1 LYQRIRLWS
10 WEVDVE
16 VLPMVGALLFGGA
29 AFTAAAGSV
38 WVAARFLRQRGRSFD
53 QLRDSIER
61 LEMEVDELREQLD
74 VHARVLRER
83 RDPGR
88 LPRDEA

>member
-1 LYQRIRLWS
+1 M
-10 WEVDVE
+10 EA
-16 VLPMVGALLFGGA
+16 LPMVAAVLFGGA

-38 WVAARFLRQRGRSFD
+38 WIAARFLRQRGRSFD

-61 LEMEVDELREQLD
+61 LEIEVEELREQLD

-88 LPRDEA
+88 LRGDAG